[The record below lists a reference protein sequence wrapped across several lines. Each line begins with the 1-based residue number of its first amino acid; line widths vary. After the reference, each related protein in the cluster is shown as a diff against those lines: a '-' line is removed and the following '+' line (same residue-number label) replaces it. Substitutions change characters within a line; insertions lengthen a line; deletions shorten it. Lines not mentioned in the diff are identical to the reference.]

1 MIIFD
6 DDAKNIGL
14 VVADEKQ
21 ATMEYFKDW
30 HLVKLTW
37 NKFEVYWANQGIINL
52 YILFCGCG
60 EVQAASGTQYLI
72 DNFNVDQIINYGVVG
87 GINPDFKTG
96 DVVLVSDIIPYQY
109 DLSPLGYEKATL
121 PKNIEQYLYTNSEIL
136 CELMEKVDLPLAS
149 CASGDKFLLPSDKK
163 QLWGK
168 I

>member
-1 MIIFD
+1 MIVFD
-6 DDAKNIGL
+6 DDAKKIGL

-72 DNFNVDQIINYGVVG
+72 DNFPLVVVVSVVFALCGITFLVINL
-87 GINPDFKTG
+87 KKK
-96 DVVLVSDIIPYQY
+96 
-109 DLSPLGYEKATL
+109 KA
-121 PKNIEQYLYTNSEIL
+121 N
-136 CELMEKVDLPLAS
+136 
-149 CASGDKFLLPSDKK
+149 
-163 QLWGK
+163 K